1 MDELICVDVLDR
13 EIGKASK
20 EICHQRGLLHRAF
33 SVFLY
38 RDGKL
43 LLQQRARNKYHSG
56 GLWANACCSHP
67 RYGESLDFAVSRR
80 LYEELGAV
88 CQCDEINEFVY
99 FHKFD
104 STLFE
109 YEYDHVFLGEYKGEV
124 SPNPEEI
131 MDVKWVDI
139 NELSKSLVSNPE
151 LYSVWFLT
159 AAPMVIRTLTL

>member
-13 EIGKASK
+13 AIGKASK
-20 EICHQRGLLHRAF
+20 EVCHESGLLHRAF
-33 SVFLY
+33 SVFLH

-67 RYGESLDFAVSRR
+67 RYGESIDLAVSRR

-88 CQCDEINEFVY
+88 CKCNKISEFAY
-99 FHKFD
+99 FHQFH

-124 SPNPEEI
+124 NPNPEEI
-131 MDVKWVDI
+131 MDVKWMDME
-139 NELSKSLVSNPE
+139 ELSKSLVSNPE
-151 LYSVWFLT
+151 LYTVWFLT
-159 AAPMVIRTLTL
+159 AAPMVIRSLTL